1 MAQIKEFRA
10 RVYFLKPEEGG
21 RWKPVFSGYRPA
33 FDFGLKGEG
42 GEKMYNDGI
51 IELEGRDRVAPGGE
65 SYARIKPLCPEL
77 LQEVLKPNTPFD
89 VTEGGLRIVGK
100 GIIVEVYP
108 EG

>member
-10 RVYFLKPEEGG
+10 KVHFLTPEEGG
-21 RWKPVFSGYRPA
+21 RSKAVLSGYHPA
-33 FDFGLKGEG
+33 FDFGLKGEA

-51 IELEGRDRVAPGGE
+51 IELEGRDRVAPGEE

-77 LQEVLKPNTPFD
+77 LQEVLKPNTRFD